1 MKYFKL
7 LYFVFTVWIFITYSE
22 LFRLTGNGS
31 KEYLNKTTH
40 YVLFR
45 NKIFKMLVGSKYFLW
60 KNRETLRNYWVF
72 CKMLANTVAVQPEK
86 WCQPCP
92 VLFTAGTNNQKF
104 KKLLVSQ
111 DLTHV
116 WSYLYSQTWHAFFWH
131 CKPWIPWAGVVCGLS
146 PVGCWRG
153 RCAFHF
159 LSSLC
164 LVSLISAGAH

>member
-116 WSYLYSQTWHAFFWH
+116 WSYLYSQTWHASDIANHGFLELVSCVGCHQWV
-131 CKPWIPWAGVVCGLS
+131 AGVGDV
-146 PVGCWRG
+146 
-153 RCAFHF
+153 HF
-159 LSSLC
+159 ISCPLC
-164 LVSLISAGAH
+164 V